1 MLLQRLIVKR
11 TTQQALRVLLAVG
24 LTGAAWYAGLHLDL
38 ALLRRGLY
46 MASLPWLG
54 LSLLAYL
61 GILPIAALQWLVLLP
76 RDARP
81 PNLEFPSVL
90 RCYSIGAAVNNTTH
104 IVIGQSAATFLLAGL
119 GIRTE
124 RVLSML
130 TVNQLC
136 VGVAKLVVFALASL
150 LHPLPG
156 WIHRGVMGL
165 AMGLLGLFLAGAV
178 LHRLG
183 AKLVPRITSRMPRL
197 GQLLGALA
205 ALTPAQVLLG
215 AACALA
221 VKLCEAIA
229 IFAVQQAF
237 SIGASLEG
245 VFGVLAATA
254 AATLVPI
261 TPANL
266 GTYESAVYLVLHAS
280 GVSAEKSIAAAV
292 VQHALGLL
300 ATISPGLLLLWLA
313 GGLKSGQPTGTAG
326 RPAAK

>member
-1 MLLQRLIVKR
+1 MLLQRLTVKR
-11 TTQQALRVLLAVG
+11 TTQQALRVLFAVG

-61 GILPIAALQWLVLLP
+61 GILPIAALQWLALLP
-76 RDARP
+76 RDARH
-81 PNLEFPSVL
+81 PNVEFPSVL
-90 RCYSIGAAVNNTTH
+90 RGYSICAAVNNTTH
-104 IVIGQSAATFLLAGL
+104 IVIGQSAAAFLIAKL

-124 RVLSML
+124 RVLTML
-130 TVNQLC
+130 LVNQLC
-136 VGVAKLVVFALASL
+136 VGVAKLVVFALAAL

-156 WIHRGVMGL
+156 WMQRGVLGL
-165 AMGLLGLFLAGAV
+165 AIALLGLFLAGAV
-178 LHRLG
+178 LQWLG
-183 AKLVPRITSRMPRL
+183 AKVVPRITARMPRM
-197 GQLLGALA
+197 GRLLGALA

-221 VKLCEAIA
+221 VKLCEALA

-237 SIGASLEG
+237 SIGASLEK

-254 AATLVPI
+254 VATLVPI

-292 VQHALGLL
+292 VQHALGLF
-300 ATISPGLLLLWLA
+300 ATITPGLLLLWLA
-313 GGLKSGQPTGTAG
+313 GGLKSSQNTVSDE
-326 RPAAK
+326 RPEAQ